1 MKKKKAKSAA
11 RPVKSKAAAKRKPAK
26 RKKSETQELLD
37 FAIEMAYEA
46 GALTLRYYGGLVDAD
61 DKSDGSPV
69 TIADRKAEELIR
81 KRVAKK
87 YPAHGV
93 LGEEYGESNAG
104 ARVRWILDPIDG
116 TRSFM
121 HGVPLY
127 GVLIGIEADGEPIV
141 GVTYF
146 PPLDEMVSAGKGLG
160 CKWNGKPCRVS
171 TVSQM
176 SQAVVCTTDVER
188 LLKRSEGPG
197 WRRLQQRAAHAAAEP
212 GRAGVAERCVVAQ
225 PGVLPGPPGD
235 RVGPP
240 QEVLAPA
247 PAFLLDA
254 QPFAA
259 APQRLALGR
268 QPHRV
273 TEGLIAGVKADLV
286 AALVDARHQRGD
298 PGLVEPVG
306 PVEPRVA

>member
-1 MKKKKAKSAA
+1 MKKNVKKPTKKA
-11 RPVKSKAAAKRKPAK
+11 PRKPTK
-26 RKKSETQELLD
+26 KPTRKKSEGQELLA
-37 FAIEMAYEA
+37 FAIDMAYEA

-87 YPAHGV
+87 YPEHGV
-93 LGEEYGESNAG
+93 LGEEYGESNVG

-127 GVLIGIEADGEPIV
+127 GVLIGIEADGEPVV

-171 TVSQM
+171 SVSRM
-176 SQAVVCTTDVER
+176 EEAVICTTDVER
-188 LLKRSEGPG
+188 LLRRSEGPG
-197 WRRLQQRAAHAAAEP
+197 WRRLQQRSAFSRTWGDCYGHALVATGRIEAQVDPVMKPWDAGPFLTITTEAGGRFTTLD
-212 GRAGVAERCVVAQ
+212 GRATIHG
-225 PGVLPGPPGD
+225 GSGISTNGLLHD
-235 RVGPP
+235 
-240 QEVLAPA
+240 EVLRE
-247 PAFLLDA
+247 LN
-254 QPFAA
+254 
-259 APQRLALGR
+259 
-268 QPHRV
+268 
-273 TEGLIAGVKADLV
+273 AG
-286 AALVDARHQRGD
+286 
-298 PGLVEPVG
+298 
-306 PVEPRVA
+306 